1 MLGELVNVVKFLLE
15 IFKGNIPIMQL
26 YVIAGILLLAVVCE
40 IIYEMKNGKHRL
52 WYLIIERTFLNIV
65 GLLFYISFYM
75 FGLKTLLNIWP
86 SLILNNS
93 IEAVSWLAINSYMS
107 FVLLIPLGVY
117 TVKSRNFKFK
127 VFGVSSHLI
136 LTGVIITLVN
146 RYFAFN
152 IDFPVLLG
160 ILNTLVNS
168 GLTFFLIKF
177 GYNNE
182 ERQNNTRKLYKA
194 TSS

>member
-26 YVIAGILLLAVVCE
+26 YVIAGILFLAVVCE

-107 FVLLIPLGVY
+107 FVLLIPLVVY

-168 GLTFFLIKF
+168 GLTFFS
-177 GYNNE
+177 Y
-182 ERQNNTRKLYKA
+182 
-194 TSS
+194 

>member
-26 YVIAGILLLAVVCE
+26 YVIAGILFLAVVCE

-107 FVLLIPLGVY
+107 FVLLIPLVY
-117 TVKSRNFKFK
+117 IQLRAETSNLKYLESA
-127 VFGVSSHLI
+127 LI
-136 LTGVIITLVN
+136 
-146 RYFAFN
+146 
-152 IDFPVLLG
+152 
-160 ILNTLVNS
+160 
-168 GLTFFLIKF
+168 
-177 GYNNE
+177 
-182 ERQNNTRKLYKA
+182 
-194 TSS
+194 